1 MSKGDKGGSTRAR
14 SAFEFYCA
22 DSRADAVKR
31 HDSKS
36 FGDLSKAMSKAWRQ
50 IGAAERTRFEACAVI
65 DRLRRELGKLRSQA
79 RKQPQKAAD
88 TVHLMANAL
97 GRAPLVARRNGVIA
111 EALTALENID
121 KRMNDDGRALVAE
134 RIEPALRSPTTAA
147 TLQRVLGDAFGQRI
161 MALFRKWW
169 NAAANGLL
177 RATISALPRD
187 AAAAGAPPIQQS
199 AARPA
204 PRSSGVE
211 EATRQ
216 KVRAMFKGTLV
227 RCNASAA
234 LNAAGRSRDIEQELF
249 EVAGAR
255 PKEYKQRAR
264 SLNFNLNAADG
275 ALLKRVAEGALGTR
289 ELIQLGTEELASES
303 LKDQRR
309 EERERFFREEV
320 RTEAPPK
327 RRRDLFRRVSEVAAE
342 NDATVHETDANVAE
356 AQVPLTDAHAPA
368 TSVAHPPAD
377 DSDSDTSESDST
389 SDESSAEASESEQSS
404 SDSSD
409 SESEAASEDEPPAGP
424 HPDTEIGGFVLPL
437 VIGGA

>member
-1 MSKGDKGGSTRAR
+1 MSKGDTRESTRAR

-36 FGDLSKAMSKAWRQ
+36 FGDMSKAMSKAWRQ

-65 DRLRRELGKLRSQA
+65 DRLRRELEKLRSQA

-187 AAAAGAPPIQQS
+187 AVAASTPPIQQS

-204 PRSSGVE
+204 TRSSGVE

-216 KVRAMFKGTLV
+216 KVRLMFKGTFV
-227 RCNASAA
+227 RCVASAG
-234 LNAAGRSRDIEQELF
+234 LAAGRSRDIEQELF

-275 ALLKRVAEGALGTR
+275 ALLKRVVEGALGTK
-289 ELIQLGTEELASES
+289 ELIRLGTEELASES

-309 EERERFFREEV
+309 EERERFFREELL
-320 RTEAPPK
+320 TEAPPK
-327 RRRDLFRRVSEVAAE
+327 RRRDLFRRRSDPAAE
-342 NDATVHETDANVAE
+342 NDATVDGKDEDVAE
-356 AQVPLTDAHAPA
+356 AQVPLTDAHTSA
-368 TSVAHPPAD
+368 TSVVNPLAD
-377 DSDSDTSESDST
+377 GSDSDTGGSDST
-389 SDESSAEASESEQSS
+389 SDESSSEASESEQSS

-409 SESEAASEDEPPAGP
+409 SESEATSEDGPMAGP

-437 VIGGA
+437 IIGGA